1 MMPFSVV
8 MHWQYIAYVA
18 LYAASPHHWHCLA
31 ASLAAALAQQELQ
44 QSTHTGTCL
53 CLLRRGN
60 SWEPQRAASLF
71 LPPDAVKTRRSIEET
86 PPPLRFAPET
96 ASTYATHAACA
107 LSCAG
112 SPYYPTAQ
120 LPCTRPSPIPRG
132 ATDPPT
138 ERIFDRQRHREREP
152 EPQGAVQGADHR
164 RRRRRG
170 RVSFAHVEFFTR
182 APAAALRQS
191 DAAQWARLRGAR
203 RQLVIRYDQLILVG
217 SELPPL
223 EASSRLRRKRRVR
236 AAIGVC
242 LPAALS
248 TACADPNLQSCTTSC
263 TRGSRSPVL
272 TRSRLHQ
279 TPDLARGA
287 LVLDAALFAL
297 CHALVAMRAVLTGV
311 VGPRRRSAQMNSGG
325 ACADKERCVRRLQA
339 GGAAA
344 LVMALFRELQ
354 HRERQS
360 EARSRACLTSSTP
373 ARGCSCCTAAGLAEF
388 CVEEAAAAGA
398 AAAGSGCGSGGWRER
413 RRGSGD
419 GNRSSTAVKW
429 FTLYLDT
436 SH

>member
-223 EASSRLRRKRRVR
+223 EAMLE
-236 AAIGVC
+236 
-242 LPAALS
+242 
-248 TACADPNLQSCTTSC
+248 TAPHGAGLEPPSSCTTSLHSWQPVAGAHALTAAPD
-263 TRGSRSPVL
+263 TRLG
-272 TRSRLHQ
+272 
-279 TPDLARGA
+279 ARRA
-287 LVLDAALFAL
+287 VLDAALFAL
-297 CHALVAMRAVLTGV
+297 CHALVAMRAVLT
-311 VGPRRRSAQMNSGG
+311 
-325 ACADKERCVRRLQA
+325 

>member
-1 MMPFSVV
+1 MPFSVV

-96 ASTYATHAACA
+96 ARCADSSLAVRFIRATGSTYATHAACA

-152 EPQGAVQGADHR
+152 EPQGAAQGADHR

-182 APAAALRQS
+182 APAAALRHTCWTPLRRATIGRCAVS
-191 DAAQWARLRGAR
+191 GLPHAWARLRGAR
-203 RQLVIRYDQLILVG
+203 CQLVIRYDQLILVG

-223 EASSRLRRKRRVR
+223 EAMLE
-236 AAIGVC
+236 
-242 LPAALS
+242 
-248 TACADPNLQSCTTSC
+248 TAPHGAGLEPPSSCTTSLH
-263 TRGSRSPVL
+263 SWQPVAG
-272 TRSRLHQ
+272 
-279 TPDLARGA
+279 DLARGA
-287 LVLDAALFAL
+287 LSWTLRCSRCATRSWR
-297 CHALVAMRAVLTGV
+297 C
-311 VGPRRRSAQMNSGG
+311 GP
-325 ACADKERCVRRLQA
+325 C
-339 GGAAA
+339 
-344 LVMALFRELQ
+344 
-354 HRERQS
+354 
-360 EARSRACLTSSTP
+360 
-373 ARGCSCCTAAGLAEF
+373 
-388 CVEEAAAAGA
+388 
-398 AAAGSGCGSGGWRER
+398 
-413 RRGSGD
+413 
-419 GNRSSTAVKW
+419 
-429 FTLYLDT
+429 
-436 SH
+436 